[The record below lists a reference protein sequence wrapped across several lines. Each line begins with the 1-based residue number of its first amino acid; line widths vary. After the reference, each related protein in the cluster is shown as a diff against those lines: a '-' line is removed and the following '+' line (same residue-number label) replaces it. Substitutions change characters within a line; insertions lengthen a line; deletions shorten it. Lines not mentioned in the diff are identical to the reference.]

1 MIVVDELSKQFGR
14 FQAVDEI
21 SFEVQRG
28 EVLGFLGP
36 NGAGKST
43 TMKMLTCYLPP
54 SSGNAEVN
62 GFSINTNP
70 LQVQEQI
77 GYLPESAP
85 SYNEMQVEEFLS
97 FVGEVRG
104 YSGIELRRRVGRVL
118 ELTSLQEARKQII
131 DTLSKGFRQRTCLA
145 QSLIHDPPVLILDE
159 PTDGLD
165 PNQKHEV
172 RELIKRMSDERT
184 ILISTHI
191 LEEVEAVCS
200 RALIISEGRLV
211 GLGTPDELLS
221 QSIYRNAVTL
231 SVSGK
236 SAEDLLKDLNEMEQI
251 HSVERIE
258 DMVNGTLTVRI
269 FPKDREA
276 ISSELEQFLMK
287 KKMVIEQF
295 FVEKGRLDEVFRNLT
310 LGNQEKG
317 A

>member
-1 MIVVDELSKQFGR
+1 MIVVDALSKQFGQ

-28 EVLGFLGP
+28 EVVGFLGP

-54 SSGNAEVN
+54 TSGNAEVN
-62 GFSINTNP
+62 GFSINSQR

-85 SYNEMQVEEFLS
+85 SYNEMQVEEFLG
-97 FVGEVRG
+97 FIGEVRG
-104 YSGIELRRRVGRVL
+104 YTGAELRRRVGRVL

-145 QSLIHDPPVLILDE
+145 QALIHDPPVLILDE

-172 RELIKRMSDERT
+172 RELIRRMSEERT
-184 ILISTHI
+184 ILVSTHI
-191 LEEVEAVCS
+191 LEEVEAVCT

-221 QSIYRNAVTL
+221 QSIYRNAITL
-231 SVSGK
+231 SVSGVN
-236 SAEDLLKDLNEMEQI
+236 AETLLEDLNGLEQVY
-251 HSVERIE
+251 SVERLE
-258 DMVNGTLTVRI
+258 DMPNGAITVRV
-269 FPKDREA
+269 FPKDRES
-276 ISSELEQFLMK
+276 ISSELEKFLKK
-287 KKMVIEQF
+287 KKMSIEQF
-295 FVEKGRLDEVFRNLT
+295 FVERGRLDEVFRKLT
-310 LGNQEKG
+310 LGN
-317 A
+317 

>member
-1 MIVVDELSKQFGR
+1 MIVVDALSKQFGQ

-28 EVLGFLGP
+28 EVVGFLGP

-54 SSGNAEVN
+54 TSGNAEIN
-62 GFSINTNP
+62 GFSINSQR

-97 FVGEVRG
+97 FIGEVRG
-104 YSGIELRRRVGRVL
+104 YTGSELRRRVGRVL
-118 ELTSLQEARKQII
+118 ELTSLQGARKQII

-145 QSLIHDPPVLILDE
+145 QALIHDPPVLILDE

-172 RELIKRMSDERT
+172 RELIRRMSEERT
-184 ILISTHI
+184 ILVSTHI
-191 LEEVEAVCS
+191 LEEVEAVCT

-221 QSIYRNAVTL
+221 QSIYRNAITL
-231 SVSGK
+231 SVSGVN
-236 SAEDLLKDLNEMEQI
+236 AETLLEDLNGLEQVY
-251 HSVERIE
+251 SVERLE
-258 DMVNGTLTVRI
+258 DMPNGAITVRV
-269 FPKDREA
+269 FPKDRES
-276 ISSELEQFLMK
+276 ISSELEKFLKK
-287 KKMVIEQF
+287 KKMSIEQF
-295 FVEKGRLDEVFRNLT
+295 FVERGRLDEVFRKLT
-310 LGNQEKG
+310 LGN
-317 A
+317 

>member
-1 MIVVDELSKQFGR
+1 MIVVDALSKQFGQ

-28 EVLGFLGP
+28 EVVGFLGP

-54 SSGNAEVN
+54 TSGNAEVN
-62 GFSINTNP
+62 GFSINSQR

-97 FVGEVRG
+97 FIGEVRG
-104 YSGIELRRRVGRVL
+104 YTGSELRRRVGRVL

-145 QSLIHDPPVLILDE
+145 QALIHDPPVLILDE

-172 RELIKRMSDERT
+172 RELIRRMSEERT
-184 ILISTHI
+184 ILVSTHI
-191 LEEVEAVCS
+191 LEEVEAVCT

-221 QSIYRNAVTL
+221 QSIYRNAITL
-231 SVSGK
+231 SVSGVNAE
-236 SAEDLLKDLNEMEQI
+236 SLLEDLNGLEQVY
-251 HSVERIE
+251 SVERLE
-258 DMVNGTLTVRI
+258 DMPNGAITVRV
-269 FPKDREA
+269 FPKDRES
-276 ISSELEQFLMK
+276 ISSELEKFLKK
-287 KKMVIEQF
+287 KKMSIEQF
-295 FVEKGRLDEVFRNLT
+295 FVERGRLDEVFRKLT
-310 LGNQEKG
+310 LGN
-317 A
+317 